1 MATHPV
7 LVKQLQEP
15 LMSVLEQTLASHRYA
30 LGLDQDNADTLFNTA
45 QVLTSLAEE
54 VAKDDSLSAASAVTY
69 LEEALGLLQ
78 RCLALQEFRYTES
91 QERAAEAREARQVLE
106 EAGGQDES
114 MDELSST
121 GQDSEDGLEDERWA
135 SIIEPVTKDTLIDTG
150 LAQLSALT
158 TLCGILGS
166 SPQAPNVPSLAWI
179 EEYSSTL
186 LSVRLPSLVEGSER
200 SVEVGIARVVFITA
214 ILEAGYRKGQ
224 IEAQTYWQETD
235 AAFATLPISTSFDAS
250 MAQAASLYT
259 FNIALSES
267 ESAPTASINLASL
280 RWKALATPLSNLATA
295 SKLPD
300 LAAEDVS
307 RTHKLRGDA
316 SLYQYRLSKAPVAY
330 PPAIKHA
337 AALLKN
343 AEVFYR
349 NASKLTYDE
358 KERDKSRLHEA
369 IVILLA
375 GNAQAGRGI
384 IETIATNRGDQWL
397 RERIDEVLTND
408 LLSGDDLQDIG
419 LHQ

>member
-7 LVKQLQEP
+7 LVKKLQEP

-69 LEEALGLLQ
+69 LEEALELLQ
-78 RCLALQEFRYTES
+78 RCLTLQEFRYTES
-91 QERAAEAREARQVLE
+91 QERAAEARQVLE
-106 EAGGQDES
+106 EAGAQDES
-114 MDELSST
+114 MDEPSST
-121 GQDSEDGLEDERWA
+121 GQDSEDGLDDERWA

-186 LSVRLPSLVEGSER
+186 LSVRLPTLVEGSER
-200 SVEVGIARVVFITA
+200 SVEVGIARAVFITA
-214 ILEAGYRKGQ
+214 MLEAGYRKGQ
-224 IEAQTYWQETD
+224 IDAQTYWQETD
-235 AAFATLPISTSFDAS
+235 AGFATLPISTSFDAS
-250 MAQAASLYT
+250 MAQAASLFA

-267 ESAPTASINLASL
+267 ESAPTASIDLASL
-280 RWKALATPLSNLATA
+280 RWKALAASLSNLATA

-307 RTHKLRGDA
+307 RTHELRGDA
-316 SLYQYRLSKAPVAY
+316 SVYQYRLSKAPVAY

-349 NASKLTYDE
+349 NASRLTYDE

-369 IVILLA
+369 VVILLA

-397 RERIDEVLTND
+397 GERIDEVLTHD